1 MAAKKMLPGPSTTKS
16 VLHAAK
22 WLVPLLATG
31 ARWLSTHPEVWDGI
45 KEQGAKLQKFATD
58 RPDGVL
64 KTVRILREQVD
75 YLAASADDELEAQQA
90 AEWAKRLDS
99 CERAAQLLKAPGTT
113 RKDRKALKKRIEAL
127 RTDIFAAYIEERGED
142 AETGRT
148 PKR

>member
-1 MAAKKMLPGPSTTKS
+1 M
-16 VLHAAK
+16 V
-22 WLVPLLATG
+22 
-31 ARWLSTHPEVWDGI
+31 
-45 KEQGAKLQKFATD
+45 
-58 RPDGVL
+58 

-142 AETGRT
+142 AETGRA